1 MSSAFAAVVLAAGGE
16 PGRDGDR
23 LPMPLL
29 GRPLLRF
36 AVDAV
41 LGLKPGPKPPLIIS
55 GPSPSEVEAGLGDS
69 AAACVVAAPSRAAA
83 GAERT
88 AARDGLS
95 RLAAARRI
103 LRGRDES
110 DVLVLSADLPLLETA
125 SLRTLVREHGR
136 GRNALTVLASGE
148 EPARVLALAVSRRD
162 LLSGWAGI
170 RAAAGEAGGDL
181 DAVVNAFVFRK
192 KRVGAATPGRP
203 EEALRVSDPYDL
215 ARAAAILKERK
226 IRGLCRAGVVVLDP
240 ATTWIGLDVEIGAG
254 TVVYPG
260 SVVEGRTVVGRD
272 GRIGPAAHLADARL
286 GDRVRVFAATVIE
299 SATLEDDVQAGPFSR
314 LRPQTIV
321 RAGARVGNFVEMK
334 KTDFGRRS
342 KALHLSY
349 LGDSTVEEDVNIG
362 AGTITCN
369 YDGVNKN
376 PTHIG
381 AGAFIGS
388 GTEIVAPVRVG
399 RKAYIAAGST
409 ITADVSDGAL
419 AIARARQV
427 EKPGWVA
434 SRRPPKPKPV
444 SRLRP
449 PKP

>member
-1 MSSAFAAVVLAAGGE
+1 MSPAFAAVILAAGGE
-16 PGRDGDR
+16 PGRGGEANPT
-23 LPMPLL
+23 LLL

-41 LGLKPGPKPPLIIS
+41 LGLKPGFRPPLVVS
-55 GPSPSEVEAGLGDS
+55 GLDASEADAGFGDS
-69 AAACVVAAPSRAAA
+69 AAARVLVAPA
-83 GAERT
+83 GT
-88 AARDGLS
+88 DSLS
-95 RLAAARRI
+95 RLGAARRV
-103 LRGRDES
+103 LRARAED
-110 DVLVLSADLPLLETA
+110 DVLVLTADLPLLEPS
-125 SLRTLVREHGR
+125 SLRGLLREHGR
-136 GRNALTVLASGE
+136 ARNVLTVLTSGE
-148 EPARVLALAVSRRD
+148 DPERVLALVVSRGE
-162 LLSGWAGI
+162 LLSGWNRIA
-170 RAAAGEAGGDL
+170 AAAGGAGASL
-181 DAVVNAFVFRK
+181 DSLVGAFVFRK
-192 KRVGAATPGRP
+192 KRVGAVTPGRP

-215 ARAAAILKERK
+215 ARAAAVLKERK
-226 IRGLCRAGVVVLDP
+226 IRGLCRAGVTVLDP

-260 SVVEGRTVVGRD
+260 TVIEGRTVVGKG
-272 GRIGPAAHLADARL
+272 GRIGPAAHIADARV
-286 GDRVRVFAATVIE
+286 GDRVRIFAATVIE

-314 LRPQTIV
+314 LRPHTVV

-334 KTDFGRRS
+334 KTDFGPRS

-369 YDGVNKN
+369 YDGVRKN
-376 PTHIG
+376 PTHIE

-388 GTEIVAPVRVG
+388 GTELVAPVRVG

-444 SRLRP
+444 SKLRP